1 MIYREQFFKLKSFLQ
16 FYSLTND
23 QLIELWVKIID
34 PNFVKEIPWHKMFEV
49 IEILSRGLTNNESSV
64 ISQQF
69 TNNFMK
75 LLDFEGCLIYNE
87 NSFQ

>member
-34 PNFVKEIPWHKMFEV
+34 PNCVKEIPWHKMFEV